1 MVKTHGFPVNFPNKT
16 NPVIGNSM
24 LKKRNFSSAWRYE
37 QTIAA
42 TSLISRMPRLRRS
55 SWSYEVYFNIISIW
69 YQYDINI
76 NDIYIYIYQYSWYII
91 LILYWYY
98 IDIILIS
105 YWYYIDIILISY
117 WYHIDIIL
125 ILYLVGGKTTPL
137 KNMSSSVGMICP
149 FPIYGK
155 SFKIPW
161 FQSPPTS
168 IILIL
173 YWYSLHQKWGFSSH

>member
-76 NDIYIYIYQYSWYII
+76 NDIYIYINTHDI
-91 LILYWYY
+91 L
-98 IDIILIS
+98 